1 MNISFLG
8 ILTLNVFSGDMM
20 GLKEAGLE
28 TLLKVLPKRA
38 LKSAQGSVTG
48 ASALGGMAEHEGWE
62 HRIIFF
68 YRYNLFL
75 Q

>member
-20 GLKEAGLE
+20 SLKEAGLE
-28 TLLKVLPKRA
+28 TLKVLPKWA

>member
-1 MNISFLG
+1 
-8 ILTLNVFSGDMM
+8 M

-62 HRIIFF
+62 HQIFF
-68 YRYNLFL
+68 FFFNNLFL